1 MGGVTRTTNSGVN
14 TWRSRNDGNEP
25 MSSETQTDSINEAKL
40 NELVETSLVDLGAT
54 VHAALATVG
63 DELGLYAA
71 LDEAGPLT
79 SAELAEETNTAE
91 RYVREWLRSQAAG
104 GYVTYHPETDR
115 YGLTPEQA
123 YVLANEESPVFM
135 PGAFQLV
142 ASLAKIEPDVREVFR
157 TGEGIGW
164 HEHDEDVFHGT
175 ERFFG
180 PAYGNFLLDWIEALD
195 GVAEALEAGGRIA
208 DVGCGH
214 GAPTIRMAEAYPDT
228 TVVGV
233 DYHEASIDVARE
245 RAETAGV
252 ADRVDFE
259 VATAREYDGSG
270 YDLVTMFNC
279 YHDMGDPVGV
289 ASHVGETLADDGVWM
304 IVEPY
309 ADDRVEDN
317 LTPFGRL
324 AYSISTVA
332 CTPNSLSQEV
342 GYGMG
347 AQAGEEQTRAVV
359 IEGGFT
365 RFRRAAET
373 KTSLVFEAK
382 P

>member
-1 MGGVTRTTNSGVN
+1 MTT
-14 TWRSRNDGNEP
+14 
-25 MSSETQTDSINEAKL
+25 ETKTDPIDEQKL
-40 NELVETSLVDLGAT
+40 NKLVETSLVDLSAT
-54 VHAALATVG
+54 VHAALAVIG

-79 SAELAEETNTAE
+79 SAKLAEETNTAE

-104 GYVTYHPETDR
+104 EYVTYDPETDR
-115 YGLTPEQA
+115 YHLSPEQA
-123 YVLANEESPVFM
+123 YVLADEESPVFM

-142 ASLAKIEPDVREVFR
+142 ASASMIGPDLREAFR

-164 HEHDEDVFHGT
+164 HEHDDDVFHGT

-180 PAYGNFLLDWIEALD
+180 PSYGAFLIDWIEALED
-195 GVAEALEAGGRIA
+195 VDEKLKAGGRIV

-214 GAPTIRMAEAYPDT
+214 GAPTIRIAEAYPDS
-228 TVVGV
+228 TVVGI
-233 DYHEASIDVARE
+233 DYHETSIAVARE
-245 RAETAGV
+245 RAEAAGV

-259 VATAREYDGSG
+259 VATASEYDGAD

-279 YHDMGDPVGV
+279 FHDMGDPVGV
-289 ASHVGETLADDGVWM
+289 AAHVRETVADDGAWM

-309 ADDRVEDN
+309 AEDRVEDN

-332 CTPNSLSQEV
+332 CTPNSLSQDV
-342 GYGMG
+342 GYGLG
-347 AQAGEEQTRAVV
+347 AQAGEEQTRKVV
-359 IEGGFT
+359 TGGGFT

-373 KTSLVFEAK
+373 STSLVFEAK

>member
-1 MGGVTRTTNSGVN
+1 MTT
-14 TWRSRNDGNEP
+14 
-25 MSSETQTDSINEAKL
+25 ETQADPINEQKL
-40 NELVETSLVDLGAT
+40 KELVETSLVDLGAT
-54 VHAALATVG
+54 VHAALAVVG

-71 LDEAGPLT
+71 LDDAGPLT
-79 SAELAEETNTAE
+79 SAELAEQTDTTE
-91 RYVREWLRSQAAG
+91 RYVREWLRAQAAG
-104 GYVTYHPETDR
+104 KYVTYDPETDR
-115 YGLTPEQA
+115 YSLSPEQA
-123 YVLANEESPVFM
+123 YILSDKESPVFM

-142 ASLAKIEPDVREVFR
+142 TSVAKIRPELRDAFR

-180 PAYGNFLLDWIEALD
+180 PSYGAFLTDWIEALD
-195 GVAEALEAGGRIA
+195 GVDETLRTGGRIV

-214 GAPTIRMAEAYPDT
+214 GAPTIRMAEAYPESR
-228 TVVGV
+228 VVGV
-233 DYHEASIDVARE
+233 DYHEASIAVARE

-259 VATAREYDGSG
+259 VATASEYNGDD

-279 YHDMGDPVGV
+279 FHDMGDPIGV
-289 ASHVGETLADDGVWM
+289 AAHVRETLAADGSWM

-332 CTPNSLSQEV
+332 CTPNSLSQDV
-342 GYGMG
+342 GYGLG
-347 AQAGEEQTRAVV
+347 AQAGEEQTRTVV
-359 IEGGFT
+359 TEGGLT
-365 RFRRAAET
+365 RFRRVAET
-373 KTSLVFEAK
+373 PTSLVFEAK
-382 P
+382 L

>member
-1 MGGVTRTTNSGVN
+1 MTT
-14 TWRSRNDGNEP
+14 
-25 MSSETQTDSINEAKL
+25 ETGAKADPINEEKL

-54 VHAALATVG
+54 VHAALAIIG
-63 DELGLYAA
+63 DELGLYEA
-71 LDEAGPLT
+71 LEEAGPLT
-79 SAELAEETNTAE
+79 PAELAERTDTAE
-91 RYVREWLRSQAAG
+91 RYVAEWLRSQAAG
-104 GYVTYHPETDR
+104 DYVTYDSETGS
-115 YGLTPEQA
+115 YHLTPEQA

-142 ASLAKIEPDVREVFR
+142 AAIAQIEPDLREAFR

-180 PAYGNFLLDWIEALD
+180 PAYGNFLLDWIQALD
-195 GVAEALEAGGRIA
+195 GVDETLNAGGRVA

-214 GAPTIRMAEAYPDT
+214 GAPTIRIAKAYPEA

-233 DYHEASIDVARE
+233 DYHEESIEVARG

-259 VATAREYDGSG
+259 VATAREYDNGE

-279 YHDMGDPVGV
+279 FHDMGDPVGV
-289 ASHVGETLADDGVWM
+289 AAHVRETLADDGAWM

-309 ADDRVEDN
+309 AEDRVEDN

-332 CTPNSLSQEV
+332 CTPNSLSQDV

-347 AQAGEEQTRAVV
+347 AQAGEEQTRDVV
-359 IEGGFT
+359 TDGGFT

-373 KTSLVFEAK
+373 GTSLVFEAK